1 MIVDGNILY
10 LESCLL
16 SSSSISIV
24 IDKMGLPLEG
34 IKVVEFAGLA
44 PGPMTGC
51 VLADFG
57 ADVIRIDKVG
67 ATLNA
72 DTLSRGKRSIAVS
85 PKHPKGL
92 HLLRTLIAE
101 ADVIIDPFRPGVLE
115 RLGLGPKDV
124 EQGRDGIKGNSKLVF
139 ARLTGYQ
146 RIGQYAS
153 MAGHDINYIAI
164 SGLLSMLGA
173 KDGPP
178 QPPINIL
185 GDFAGG
191 SFICILGILMALLER
206 SKSGKG
212 QVVEADMVTGAR
224 YLSTFLL
231 LSSKLEHPTM
241 GAPVN
246 DGTEKSRGTKAL
258 DGGAPYYGVYKT
270 KDHLWMSVGAIEP
283 QFYAE
288 LVQILKKHVTEDIKS
303 KIPTPES
310 QNDQS
315 QYVEHKAIF
324 SQAFAQKTRDEW
336 TKIFMSTDAC
346 VAPILN
352 PEEAAI
358 QAVEP
363 RLAPDEINQ
372 DQPIVP
378 QPAPHLSRT
387 PARIPGGSS
396 AFSPRDQDPGPELL
410 LTPGEHTEEILQSWI
425 GVKDDQIR
433 ELYKLKAIGGPDAPD
448 VESKL

>member
-1 MIVDGNILY
+1 
-10 LESCLL
+10 
-16 SSSSISIV
+16 
-24 IDKMGLPLEG
+24 MGLPLEG
-34 IKVVEFAGLA
+34 IKVVEFSGLA
-44 PGPMTGC
+44 PGPTVGL

-67 ATLNA
+67 ATLNP
-72 DTLSRGKRSIAVS
+72 DTMTRGKKSIAIS

-92 HLLRTLIAE
+92 RMLRTLISE

-124 EQGRDGIKGNSKLVF
+124 EEGRDGIKGNKKLVF

-146 RIGQYAS
+146 RVGPYAS

-164 SGLLSMLGA
+164 SGLLSMLGT

-191 SFICILGILMALLER
+191 SFICIMGILMALLER
-206 SKSGKG
+206 TKSGKG

-270 KDHLWMSVGAIEP
+270 KDNLWMSVGAIEP

-288 LVQILKKHVTEDIKS
+288 FVQILSKHVTEDVKN
-303 KIPTPES
+303 KIPKPES

-315 QYVEHKAIF
+315 QYEKHKSIF
-324 SQAFAQKTRDEW
+324 SQAFSQKTRDEW
-336 TKIFMSTDAC
+336 TKIYMSTDAC

-352 PEEAAI
+352 PEEAATH
-358 QAVEP
+358 AVEP
-363 RLAPDEINQ
+363 RLKVEDINEGE
-372 DQPIVP
+372 PIVP

-387 PARIPGGSS
+387 PARIPGGSP
-396 AFSPRDQDPGPELL
+396 AYSPRDQDPGPELL
-410 LTPGEHTEEILQSWI
+410 LTPGEHTNEILTSWA
-425 GVKDDQIR
+425 GVKEDQIL
-433 ELYKLKAIGGPDAPD
+433 ELYKSKAIGGPDSPE